1 MNELAILIL
10 SCDKY
15 ADLWDGFFHQ
25 LNKTFPTKLKKY
37 LVSNHLDFASQ
48 NVSNLMV
55 IKNGDDT
62 NWSGNLIKVLSKIP
76 EKKVFIILED
86 IYIASQVDLDVF
98 DQMQSY
104 LFKMDAQHIKYMSSP
119 RATLPVSVS
128 FSAYEI
134 GMPYLVSACGIWD
147 REYLSTLLI
156 DGENAWDFEVNAS
169 YRAKYSA
176 KTFFAPNRPLFTYK
190 NMVEKGLW
198 IKSSLDW
205 ALAENIPVQKDLR
218 SIRNPAFFELKK
230 AIFDMVLF
238 IPWRLRM
245 RLGSLLKKILIF
257 Y

>member
-1 MNELAILIL
+1 MNELSILIL

-15 ADLWDGFFHQ
+15 SDLWGGFFYQ
-25 LNKTFPTKLKKY
+25 MNKTFPTQLKKY
-37 LVSNHLDFASQ
+37 LVSNHLDYVEQDIA
-48 NVSNLMV
+48 NLTV

-62 NWSGNLIKVLSKIP
+62 NWSGNLLKVLTKIP

-86 IYIASQVDLDVF
+86 IYIESQVDPRIF
-98 DQMQSY
+98 EQIQNF
-104 LFKMDAQHIKYMSSP
+104 LFETDAQHIKYMGSP
-119 RATLPVSVS
+119 KATLPVNTE

-147 REYLSTLLI
+147 REYLSSLLI

-176 KTFFAPNRPLFTYK
+176 KTFFAPTKPLFTYK
-190 NMVEKGLW
+190 NMVEKGFW

-205 ALAENIPVQKDLR
+205 ALTENIPVQKELR
-218 SIRNPAFFELKK
+218 AIRNPAIFEFKK
-230 AIFDMVLF
+230 AIFDGVLC
-238 IPWRLRM
+238 IPWRFRM
-245 RLGSLLKKILIF
+245 KLGNLLKKLLIF